1 MNSMMIIYK
10 KKYVNKSRLFLADV
24 DSLMYEIET
33 KNAYEDFSENKELF
47 GFRNYSAESK
57 YYDGSNALVVAKMK
71 DIMGSISIE
80 EFVGLDPK
88 LYSIIKSDSSKY
100 KKAKGVNKNVVAKIS
115 HKEF

>member
-1 MNSMMIIYK
+1 M
-10 KKYVNKSRLFLADV
+10 ADV
-24 DSLMYEIET
+24 DSLIYEIET

-71 DIMGSISIE
+71 DIMGGISIE

-88 LYSIIKSDSSKY
+88 LYSIIESDSSKY
-100 KKAKGVNKNVVAKIS
+100 KKAKGVKKMLLL
-115 HKEF
+115 K